1 MQALVLGGG
10 SIKGAFQAGAL
21 GEILARGFAPR
32 IITGISVGALNGAF
46 LAERAGRAPG
56 GAPDWPAIGAELVQL
71 WQDKI
76 TQPGDIIELRSKGK
90 VALSALF
97 SRFDGLVKTDRL
109 KALIRKE
116 LDEANLRNSPVTFYA
131 GTVNLADGE
140 IVYASLGFPNL
151 LDYIIASTAIP
162 IMMPISMIGN
172 RPYYDGGMRDI
183 APLKQAIDAG
193 ASEIVCVACQ
203 PFRTSGADFN
213 RGNILHLIDRVV
225 TIMTNEILRNDL
237 EFANYINEYCPRN
250 GLPIES
256 GPLRGYRYI
265 PIRVIQPAMPIET
278 QIDAFTRNDI
288 TEMLA
293 LGRYAARE
301 VLSRAGG

>member
-21 GEILARGFAPR
+21 GEILARGFEPR

-46 LAERAGRAPG
+46 LTERAGRVPG
-56 GAPDWPAIGAELVQL
+56 GAPDWPAIGAQLVQF
-71 WQDKI
+71 WQTRI
-76 TQPGDIIELRSKGK
+76 TQPEDIIEVRSKGK

-97 SRFDGLVKTDRL
+97 SRFDGLIKTDRL
-109 KALIRKE
+109 KALVRKE
-116 LDEANLRNSPVTFYA
+116 LDESNLRNSPVAFYA
-131 GTVNLADGE
+131 GSVNLADGE

-162 IMMPISMIGN
+162 IMMPISMIGD

-193 ASEIVCVACQ
+193 AAEIVCVACQ
-203 PFRTSGADFN
+203 PLKSSGADFH
-213 RGNILHLIDRVV
+213 RGNILHLVDRVV

-237 EFANYINEYCPRN
+237 EFASYINEYCPRD
-250 GLPIES
+250 GSRLES
-256 GPLRGYRYI
+256 GPLRGYRFI
-265 PIRVIQPAMPIET
+265 PIRIIQPAMPIEV
-278 QIDAFTRNDI
+278 QIDSFTRSDI
-288 TEMLA
+288 TEMLD

-301 VLSRAGG
+301 AMNREGG

>member
-21 GEILARGFAPR
+21 GEVLARGFAPR

-46 LAERAGRAPG
+46 LAERAGRAG
-56 GAPDWPAIGAELVQL
+56 GGVPDWPAIGAQLVQF
-71 WQDKI
+71 WKDNV
-76 TQPGDIIELRSKGK
+76 TQPEDIIEVRSRGK

-97 SRFDGLVKTDRL
+97 SRFAGLVKTDRL
-109 KALIRKE
+109 KALVRKE
-116 LDEANLRNSPVTFYA
+116 LSESNLRNSPVAFYA
-131 GTVNLADGE
+131 GCVNLADGE

-162 IMMPISMIGN
+162 IMMPISFIGD

-193 ASEIVCVACQ
+193 ATEIICVACQ
-203 PFRTSGADFN
+203 PFKTGGSDFH
-213 RGNILHLIDRVV
+213 RGNILHLVDRVV

-237 EFANYINEYCPRN
+237 ELASYINEYCPRD
-250 GLPIES
+250 GTRIES

-265 PIRVIQPAMPIET
+265 PIRVIQPAMPIEV
-278 QIDAFTRNDI
+278 QIDSFTRTDI
-288 TEMLA
+288 ATMLD
-293 LGRYAARE
+293 LGRFAARE
-301 VLSRAGG
+301 VMNRGGG

>member
-21 GEILARGFAPR
+21 GEILARGFVPH

-46 LAERAGRAPG
+46 LTERAGRAPG
-56 GAPDWPAIGAELVQL
+56 GSPDWPAIGAQLVQF

-76 TQPGDIIELRSKGK
+76 TQPGDIIEVRSRGK

-109 KALIRKE
+109 KALVRKE
-116 LDEANLRNSPVTFYA
+116 LNESNLRNSPVAFYA
-131 GTVNLADGE
+131 GSVNLADGE

-162 IMMPISMIGN
+162 IMMPISMIGD

-193 ASEIVCVACQ
+193 ATEIVCVACQ
-203 PFRTSGADFN
+203 PFKLSGADFN
-213 RGNILHLIDRVV
+213 RGNILHLVDRVV

-237 EFANYINEYCPRN
+237 EFASYINEYCPRD
-250 GLPIES
+250 GSPIPS

-265 PIRVIQPAMPIET
+265 PIRIIQPAMPIEV

-288 TEMLA
+288 TDMLA
-293 LGRYAARE
+293 LGRWAARE
-301 VLSRAGG
+301 AMNRERG